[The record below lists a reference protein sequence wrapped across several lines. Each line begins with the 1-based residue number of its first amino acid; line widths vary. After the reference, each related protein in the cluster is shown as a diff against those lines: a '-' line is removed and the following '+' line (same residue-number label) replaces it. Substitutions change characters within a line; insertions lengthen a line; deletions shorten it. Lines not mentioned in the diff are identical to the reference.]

1 LKRNVTLIQVSGHL
15 KSLEMALFD
24 WFLKLHIHILNQ
36 IRSNQIK
43 FIKSRKT
50 NVGH

>member
-1 LKRNVTLIQVSGHL
+1 LKSNVTLIQVSGHW
-15 KSLEMALFD
+15 KLEMALFGR
-24 WFLKLHIHILNQ
+24 FLKLHIHILNQ